1 VAQNQLAEFDLL
13 RDQMEKPVQPTA
25 VSNNGG
31 TVSPNPFDLGGLQ
44 STLEPTVNGSS
55 SSTAGNGLMT
65 GTKPKAK
72 AYNAILGE
80 HSNLVNL
87 DELVS
92 SAGKQP
98 VKFRNPFE
106 QQPPFQAAKAPKPAM
121 NDLLQQHNRSGM
133 SGGTGWSQPPAQQPQ
148 QFDAFDAWK

>member
-1 VAQNQLAEFDLL
+1 MGLQTTLEPSTVNG
-13 RDQMEKPVQPTA
+13 
-25 VSNNGG
+25 SNNGG
-31 TVSPNPFDLGGLQ
+31 M
-44 STLEPTVNGSS
+44 
-55 SSTAGNGLMT
+55 AT
-65 GTKPKAK
+65 GTKPKK
-72 AYNAILGE
+72 AASGGVHSLLGE

-92 SAGKQP
+92 SAEKQP
-98 VKFRNPFE
+98 VRNPFE
-106 QQPPFQAAKAPKPAM
+106 QQPPNPFQAAKAPKPAM